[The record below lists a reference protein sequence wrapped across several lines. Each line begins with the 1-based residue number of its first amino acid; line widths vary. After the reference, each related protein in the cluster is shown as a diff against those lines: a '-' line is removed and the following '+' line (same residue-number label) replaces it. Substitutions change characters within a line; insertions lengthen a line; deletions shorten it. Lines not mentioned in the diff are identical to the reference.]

1 MIIGNLHKQ
10 MVALDRQLHRA
21 WRIRQPSM
29 DWSVAAELNAVFV
42 AGTEFGDACREYP
55 ILFVRSGA
63 DDQGRPLMAP
73 IAALG
78 LAPKQNLYLQG
89 RGWRASYMPAL
100 LRSYPF
106 AITRVGAE
114 QRAVLSIDAG
124 WSGWSQTD
132 GLPLFDAAGEPSEHL
147 TKMHKQ
153 LEQIELEVQRTRE
166 LGSLLRDKELLRE
179 MRFDAELPDGEK
191 LKVDG
196 FYAVEEQLLAKLSD
210 ADVLLLQR
218 SGVMGLIYAHLVSLG
233 NLRRLVQ
240 WRIDAKPA
248 AAGGAPAAPA
258 PQATDAPS

>member
-1 MIIGNLHKQ
+1 M
-10 MVALDRQLHRA
+10 
-21 WRIRQPSM
+21 
-29 DWSVAAELNAVFV
+29 
-42 AGTEFGDACREYP
+42 
-55 ILFVRSGA
+55 
-63 DDQGRPLMAP
+63 
-73 IAALG
+73 
-78 LAPKQNLYLQG
+78 
-89 RGWRASYMPAL
+89 
-100 LRSYPF
+100 
-106 AITRVGAE
+106 
-114 QRAVLSIDAG
+114 SIDAG

-132 GLPLFDAAGEPSEHL
+132 GLPLFDADGEQSEHL

-153 LEQIELEVQRTRE
+153 LEQIELEVQRMRE